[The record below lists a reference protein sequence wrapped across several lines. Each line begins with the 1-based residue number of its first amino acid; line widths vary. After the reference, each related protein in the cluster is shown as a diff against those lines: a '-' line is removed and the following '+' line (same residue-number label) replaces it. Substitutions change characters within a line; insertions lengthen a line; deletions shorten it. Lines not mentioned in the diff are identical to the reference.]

1 MALDVEFLDMLTETV
16 AIKPW
21 SSQDEYTEPTY
32 GTSVN
37 YKARVSG
44 KRTLVRNAE
53 GQEVVSTHAVY
64 LGQYLA
70 ASTKDEITLPDG
82 TKPPVLSVK
91 QSPDDAGGYA
101 TVLYLE

>member
-21 SSQDEYTEPTY
+21 SSQDEYSEPTY

-82 TKPPVLSVK
+82 TKPPILSVK

-101 TVLYLE
+101 TVLYVE

>member
-1 MALDVEFLDMLTETV
+1 MALDTEFLDMLTETV

-32 GTSVN
+32 GTSVD

-44 KRTLVRNAE
+44 KRTLVRNAD
-53 GQEVVSTHAVY
+53 GQEVVSSKSVY
-64 LGQYLA
+64 LGQYLDVT
-70 ASTKDEITLPDG
+70 TKAQITLPDA
-82 TKPPVLSVK
+82 TTPPILSVK